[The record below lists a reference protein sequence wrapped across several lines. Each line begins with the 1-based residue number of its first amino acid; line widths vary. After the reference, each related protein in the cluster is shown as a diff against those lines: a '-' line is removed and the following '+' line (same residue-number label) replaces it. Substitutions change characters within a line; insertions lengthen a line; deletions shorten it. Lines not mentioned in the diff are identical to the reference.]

1 MGPLYGVDGNR
12 LVEDIV
18 FPRYLVEDILDDR
31 FKPQFAM
38 EGMLLW
44 AVFQKYPHLEFELEK
59 RRHRKAYKVHLKA
72 KMQAIKNERRK
83 LYGVDGNLLV
93 EDLEF
98 SRERVESIL
107 YGAFKP
113 SNLLERMFPAVVYK
127 RYPQLLDELRKRRH
141 RKAYRA
147 HLEAKRHLLSLRS

>member
-59 RRHRKAYKVHLKA
+59 RRHRRAYKGHLKA
-72 KMQAIKNERRK
+72 KLQALIIERRR
-83 LYGVDGNLLV
+83 LYGIDGN
-93 EDLEF
+93 
-98 SRERVESIL
+98 
-107 YGAFKP
+107 GA
-113 SNLLERMFPAVVYK
+113 
-127 RYPQLLDELRKRRH
+127 
-141 RKAYRA
+141 
-147 HLEAKRHLLSLRS
+147 